1 MTYPTSPE
9 FSAINVDSISANIR
23 SETRSGRMQVRS
35 IGAQRWRFTARY
47 NDLTRDD
54 FAPVY
59 AYIMATGG
67 GLESFDIVP
76 PVISD
81 TSGDATGIMRVN
93 GNHLAGDSTISVD
106 GFTGTIKAGDF
117 IKFASHTKVYM
128 VTADLA
134 GAGTLNISP
143 ALLEP
148 TLNNDVVTYNNVP
161 FTMRVSNDTQRFSAG
176 AGDRY
181 RYEVDMIEVI

>member
-1 MTYPTSPE
+1 MTYPASPE

-23 SETRSGRMQVRS
+23 SETRSGRTQVRS

-59 AYIMATGG
+59 AFIMSTGG
-67 GLESFDIVP
+67 GFTPFEIIP

-81 TSGDATGIMRVN
+81 TSGDATGLMAVN
-93 GNHLAGDSTISVD
+93 GSHSAGDSTISVD

-117 IKFASHTKVYM
+117 VKFASHTKVYM
-128 VTADLA
+128 VTADLT
-134 GAGTLNISP
+134 GAGVLNISP
-143 ALLEP
+143 ALLSSVS
-148 TLNNDVVTYNNVP
+148 NDNAVTYTGVP
-161 FTMRVSNDTQRFSAG
+161 FTMRLSNDTQKFSAG

-181 RYEVDMIEVI
+181 KYEVDMIEVI